1 MHLDKKEAKDKS
13 NKKRQTS
20 NLYIET
26 NNLFVQRIKK
36 GSLTPN
42 AARNSARRRQTELQT
57 KM

>member
-26 NNLFVQRIKK
+26 NNLFVQRRKK
-36 GSLTPN
+36 GSLTPY
-42 AARNSARRRQTELQT
+42 AARNSARRRQTEL
-57 KM
+57 